1 MIACK
6 KGAAIWLSRF
16 IKIVEEEATI
26 CLAYDN
32 VLDASANNLLKD
44 LANLGARQSSPH
56 KNTFQNTQDYNG
68 TGYAANIS
76 GNSGNSF

>member
-1 MIACK
+1 MAG
-6 KGAAIWLSRF
+6 KGQKTPF
-16 IKIVEEEATI
+16 EEEATI

-56 KNTFQNTQDYNG
+56 KNTFQNT
-68 TGYAANIS
+68 
-76 GNSGNSF
+76 

>member
-1 MIACK
+1 MAT
-6 KGAAIWLSRF
+6 KGQKTPF
-16 IKIVEEEATI
+16 EEEATI

-56 KNTFQNTQDYNG
+56 KNTFQNTQDYSG